1 MKIVVK
7 PDAVTPVSSALLD
20 EISASIAQRGWG
32 EVKSESNSVANSK
45 GDLVSSIII
54 GLALNVTSN
63 AVYDLIKMLIS
74 NAKQAA
80 EARGQTLPE
89 ITTEEHE
96 E

>member
-20 EISASIAQRGWG
+20 EIATSIAQRGWG
-32 EVKSESNSVANSK
+32 EVKRECDSVANSK
-45 GDLVSSIII
+45 GDLVSSLII

-63 AVYDLIKMLIS
+63 AVYELIKMLII

-89 ITTEEHE
+89 ITTEEDE
-96 E
+96 G